1 MGTPS
6 GQPWLSC
13 TRITNI
19 CILQRSS
26 APLFPRWT
34 RSRSERVLDRLRVPS
49 PAATDKEG
57 RILPDSLEK
66 TLHVHRAA
74 NRARLL
80 RKVAYDRTSPDVFRP
95 LLSKKSPPDEQRD
108 DLKQTGR
115 NPSTVESTPDEQ
127 KTSLSDRDSNQIPAS
142 ASKPSV
148 PNRPGESARK
158 QESVEDGQ
166 SRDAGQG

>member
-13 TRITNI
+13 IRITNI

-26 APLFPRWT
+26 ARLFPRWT
-34 RSRSERVLDRLRVPS
+34 RSRSERVLDNLRVPS
-49 PAATDKEG
+49 TATDKEG
-57 RILPDSLEK
+57 QILPDSLEK
-66 TLHVHRAA
+66 TLHVHRTA

-108 DLKQTGR
+108 AVKQRTQ

-127 KTSLSDRDSNQIPAS
+127 NASPSDRDANQIKAS
-142 ASKPSV
+142 ASKSSV

-158 QESVEDGQ
+158 QEDGQ

>member
-13 TRITNI
+13 IRITNI

-26 APLFPRWT
+26 AQLFPRWT

-49 PAATDKEG
+49 TATDKEG

-95 LLSKKSPPDEQRD
+95 LLSKKSPPDEQREA
-108 DLKQTGR
+108 LKQKGR
-115 NPSTVESTPDEQ
+115 NPSTDACAPDAE
-127 KTSLSDRDSNQIPAS
+127 KTSLSDRDTNLISAS
-142 ASKPSV
+142 ASKSSV